1 MYYAVLVKLQVFSDI
16 SIHVVYTSASS
27 PVYVLPPPT
36 TLLGALAYPY
46 LISKGYLGEV
56 TKDRCSPAVELV
68 DKVPY
73 ASAGS
78 TGYLGYRFLERILQL
93 PYLRKEHQRDVG
105 RWWGVAQRGGVV
117 FRDDELYVLYIVRD
131 PEIAKYAWGIV
142 RIGRKESHV
151 SAREV
156 YVKKV
161 TEVVS
166 RNVNIVNTFMYAPS
180 QLFYYCENAIKVQL
194 PIICGENFCAPGKLR
209 VDEFYV
215 PSSDKMKCTVN
226 TDHAAVLNI
235 EGMEIA
241 VPIEY
246 ARGNS

>member
-1 MYYAVLVKLQVFSDI
+1 MYHAMLVKLQVFSDVAV
-16 SIHVVYTSASS
+16 HLVYTSASS
-27 PVYVLPPPT
+27 PVYMFPPPT

-46 LISKGYLGEV
+46 SISKGVSSEV
-56 TKDRCSPAVELV
+56 VKGTCSPAIELI

-78 TGYLGYRFLERILQL
+78 KGYVGYRFLERILQL
-93 PYLRKEHQRDVG
+93 PYLKKEHQKDIN
-105 RWWGVAQRGGVV
+105 RWWGVAQRGGIV
-117 FRDDELYVLYIVRD
+117 FYDDELYVLYIIRD

-151 SAREV
+151 SVREV

-166 RNVNIVNTFMYAPS
+166 PESDIVYTYMYAPAR
-180 QLFYYCENAIKVQL
+180 LFYSCENAVKIQL
-194 PIICGENFCAPGKLR
+194 PIISSENMCASDIHR

-215 PSSDKMKCTVN
+215 PLSNGMKCTVN
-226 TDHAAVLNI
+226 TNFAAVLNI
-235 EGMEIA
+235 GGVETAI
-241 VPIEY
+241 PREY
-246 ARGNS
+246 VRENP